1 MLVVFFS
8 QYSLV
13 VLSLIVAQ
21 IIAVVLWIL
30 MNAEVSN
37 FNCLM
42 AFTYTWRQ
50 FLEILYMQ
58 EQKGYTDLKGGRGS
72 RLSPPPGKLK
82 YQSNLDNKI
91 IIKIWSPTPFPHSR
105 QIKLS
110 PRTLSWKK
118 LGKLSGSEIDYF
130 WYKWNFLI
138 TFLYSLYLKFW
149 SCYIKL

>member
-1 MLVVFFS
+1 MTQLINQICTVLYKVCFGTCFNVHASNTMLVVFFF

-50 FLEILYMQ
+50 FLEILYTQ
-58 EQKGYTDLKGGRGS
+58 EQKEYTDLKGGRGS
-72 RLSPPPGKLK
+72 RLSPLENSNISQTYIIKSSSKYGLRPHPHTPGK
-82 YQSNLDNKI
+82 
-91 IIKIWSPTPFPHSR
+91 
-105 QIKLS
+105 
-110 PRTLSWKK
+110 
-118 LGKLSGSEIDYF
+118 
-130 WYKWNFLI
+130 
-138 TFLYSLYLKFW
+138 
-149 SCYIKL
+149 